1 MKTIPGSMWHA
12 NRSLVLV
19 DNLDVVNSPLHE
31 VPKGSIILVLAGP
44 FLPAD
49 RQHHGV
55 SYPDHD
61 QARFWFLVDGRPF
74 YDVMIEEF
82 LEPVTQTRK
91 RS

>member
-19 DNLDVVNSPLHE
+19 DNFDVANSPLHE

-44 FLPAD
+44 FLPVG
-49 RQHHGV
+49 RQYHSV
-55 SYPDHD
+55 SNPDQD
-61 QARFWFLVDGRPF
+61 RFWFLVDGRPY
-74 YDVMIEEF
+74 YDILVEEF